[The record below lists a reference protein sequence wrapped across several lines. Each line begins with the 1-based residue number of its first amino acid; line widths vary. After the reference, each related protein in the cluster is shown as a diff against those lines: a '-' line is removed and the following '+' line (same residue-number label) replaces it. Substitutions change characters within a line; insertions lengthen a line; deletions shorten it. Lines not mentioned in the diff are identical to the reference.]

1 MAPSPPKKKRR
12 GKKKKRRRRRR
23 RRGGGEEEGEEAPSH
38 LPFAPSS
45 ELFDI
50 STTVDPSYI
59 ISRIRLLLPRDTKKQ
74 EESQE
79 SSAKLDLGEER
90 NGGFDDGQSGLSE
103 TIDPWEECGCV
114 LWDLAASKT
123 QAEVMVNNLVL
134 EVLLANLHVSKSFRV
149 KEICLGIIGNLACH
163 EVVTNAIISQNGLIE
178 TVVEQLFLDDSSC
191 LLETFS
197 RLLAVAL
204 QGSAFASWAEA
215 LLPDQILL
223 RILWIVGNTMNSTLF
238 EKCIDFLLTV
248 VDNEE
253 VASMLLQPLMKLGLL
268 DVVVSLL
275 TCEIEKSGGDASLK
289 GAAKYSSKF
298 PVSDVLN
305 QLLRLIEALSA
316 VDICSQ
322 VMSSNE
328 QLLNLVC
335 GIVKLPD
342 KFEAASSC
350 ISAVMI
356 LANLL
361 PDGKHLILGLSKDFH
376 FLQGLFDIL
385 LLVSDDSQARNALW
399 CTLARLLIQIDDNNS
414 STDLH
419 QFASIFLEKANLIE
433 EDLESH
439 SVDKLDEDV
448 NSSAYAKLYGVTT
461 SLSKIAGIME
471 KWITGKASLSGKD
484 VSETHG
490 AVRKAQ
496 KFVDYCRNYGL

>member
-1 MAPSPPKKKRR
+1 MIKYCT
-12 GKKKKRRRRRR
+12 
-23 RRGGGEEEGEEAPSH
+23 
-38 LPFAPSS
+38 
-45 ELFDI
+45 I
-50 STTVDPSYI
+50 T
-59 ISRIRLLLPRDTKKQ
+59 IR
-74 EESQE
+74 E

-191 LLETFS
+191 LLETF

-215 LLPDQILL
+215 LLPDQIIL

-275 TCEIEKSGGDASLK
+275 TCEIEKSGGDAKLER
-289 GAAKYSSKF
+289 
-298 PVSDVLN
+298 SDVLN

-385 LLVSDDSQARNALW
+385 PLVSDDSQARNALW

-419 QFASIFLEKANLIE
+419 QFASIFLEKASLIE

-439 SVDKLDEDV
+439 SMDKLDEDV
-448 NSSAYAKLYGVTT
+448 NSSAYVKLYGVTT